1 MRTQLQI
8 YKTTNLINGKQYI
21 GLHSKNDKTYLGSGT
36 LLLKA
41 IKKYGKENFKKEILE
56 EINDIVKANKLERE
70 YIAKYNAVENDNF
83 YNLSYG
89 GEFIA
94 GRKHSKSTI
103 DKISKSKKK
112 CYENNDKLRYK
123 TGSANRGKSMPDVT
137 RKALLKAITG
147 KEFSEESR
155 DNMKKAAINR
165 YDTDGVKYLT
175 LINIKTGEVI
185 PDGRN
190 VTRLAKQLKVN
201 KGNLI
206 SVVHGNRRT
215 AGNWRIK

>member
-1 MRTQLQI
+1 MDFHDYGIELRSSSGQE
-8 YKTTNLINGKQYI
+8 KT
-21 GLHSKNDKTYLGSGT
+21 
-36 LLLKA
+36 
-41 IKKYGKENFKKEILE
+41 
-56 EINDIVKANKLERE
+56 
-70 YIAKYNAVENDNF
+70 
-83 YNLSYG
+83 
-89 GEFIA
+89 
-94 GRKHSKSTI
+94 
-103 DKISKSKKK
+103 K
-112 CYENNDKLRYK
+112 CPQC
-123 TGSANRGKSMPDVT
+123 SPNRRKSMPDVT

-147 KEFSEESR
+147 KEFSEESK
-155 DNMKKAAINR
+155 DNMKKAAIKR

-185 PDGRN
+185 PGGRN